1 MRWRERA
8 SGVGSVVAGRWHRLS
23 LRARLSV
30 ALVLVV
36 GIGLVV
42 ADVVIYRE
50 VQSYLTGQV
59 DSELNTALQPVES
72 QLTSGTGGF
81 NGNFGF
87 SRDTPSGTCGAL
99 IDSAGILTETPASS
113 LVGPAP
119 DFPASLRTPSHSS
132 AASYFSVGAEG
143 NPAFQYQVL
152 AQPVIIRNVSY
163 FGSEN
168 RGYAVVAIPLT
179 ALDNTL
185 GQLVT
190 IDLVVSAALLVVLAV
205 LVLVVVRVGM
215 RPLVEIERTAGAIA
229 AGDMS
234 RRVVPTD
241 EHTEIGRLG
250 ASLNEMLAQIEQA
263 FANQQASEQRLRQ
276 FLADASHE
284 LRTPLTSIRGYS
296 ELFRR
301 GAADRPEDLSSAMR
315 RIEDEATRMGALVD
329 DLLLL
334 ARLDQGRPLERVPV
348 DLAEMAREVTADAAV
363 VDPGRPITLEASPPI
378 VVLGDEQRLRQAV
391 ANLVRN
397 GLDHTPPGTPIEV
410 AVRAKGALAVLTVT
424 DHGPGI
430 APEHLARIFER
441 FYRADPSR
449 TRESGGMGLGLAIV
463 SSIAEAH
470 DGSARVENNVASGA
484 TFVFEL
490 PLAPRRADVDTGDLA
505 SHEAEQPPA

>member
-8 SGVGSVVAGRWHRLS
+8 SGVGSVIAGRWHRLS

-30 ALVLVV
+30 GLVLVV

-59 DSELNTALQPVES
+59 DSELQTALPTVVG
-72 QLTSGTGGF
+72 QLRNGGGSF
-81 NGNFGF
+81 NPNFDFGP
-87 SRDTPSGTCGAL
+87 DTPAGTCGAL
-99 IDSAGILTETPASS
+99 ITPSGILVETPSSS
-113 LVGPAP
+113 LEGPP
-119 DFPASLRTPSHSS
+119 PELPASLLTPAPSS
-132 AASYFSVGAEG
+132 MDRYFSVGTAKD
-143 NPAFQYQVL
+143 PSFRYRVL
-152 AQPVIIRNVSY
+152 AQPAIIN
-163 FGSEN
+163 GTP
-168 RGYAVVAIPLT
+168 GYAVVAIPLT

-348 DLAEMAREVTADAAV
+348 DLAEVAREVTADAAV
-363 VDPGRPITLEASPPI
+363 VDPGRPITLEASSPI

-397 GLDHTPPGTPIEV
+397 ALDHTPPGTPIEV
-410 AVRAKGALAVLTVT
+410 AVRIEGPRAVLTVT

-490 PLAPRRADVDTGDLA
+490 PAVPRRADVDTGDLA
-505 SHEAEQPPA
+505 SHEAERPPT

>member
-1 MRWRERA
+1 
-8 SGVGSVVAGRWHRLS
+8 L
-23 LRARLSV
+23 
-30 ALVLVV
+30 
-36 GIGLVV
+36 I
-42 ADVVIYRE
+42 
-50 VQSYLTGQV
+50 
-59 DSELNTALQPVES
+59 
-72 QLTSGTGGF
+72 
-81 NGNFGF
+81 
-87 SRDTPSGTCGAL
+87 TPSG
-99 IDSAGILTETPASS
+99 ILVETPSSS
-113 LVGPAP
+113 LEGPP
-119 DFPASLRTPSHSS
+119 PELPASLLTPALSS
-132 AASYFSVGAEG
+132 TDRYFSVGTVKD
-143 NPAFQYQVL
+143 PSFRYRVL
-152 AQPVIIRNVSY
+152 AQPAFIN
-163 FGSEN
+163 GTP
-168 RGYAVVAIPLT
+168 GYAVVAIPLT

-241 EHTEIGRLG
+241 DHTEIGRLG

-301 GAADRPEDLSSAMR
+301 GAADRPADLSSAMR
-315 RIEDEATRMGALVD
+315 RIEDEATRMGSLVD

-348 DLAEMAREVTADAAV
+348 DLAEVAREVTADASV

-397 GLDHTPPGTPIEV
+397 ALDHTPPGTPVEV
-410 AVRAKGALAVLTVT
+410 AVRAEGELAVLTVT

-430 APEHLARIFER
+430 SPEHLARIFER

-470 DGSARVENNVASGA
+470 DGFARVESNVGSGA

-490 PLAPRRADVDTGDLA
+490 PLVPRRADVDTGDLD
-505 SHEAEQPPA
+505 SH

>member
-1 MRWRERA
+1 
-8 SGVGSVVAGRWHRLS
+8 
-23 LRARLSV
+23 
-30 ALVLVV
+30 
-36 GIGLVV
+36 
-42 ADVVIYRE
+42 
-50 VQSYLTGQV
+50 
-59 DSELNTALQPVES
+59 
-72 QLTSGTGGF
+72 
-81 NGNFGF
+81 
-87 SRDTPSGTCGAL
+87 
-99 IDSAGILTETPASS
+99 
-113 LVGPAP
+113 
-119 DFPASLRTPSHSS
+119 
-132 AASYFSVGAEG
+132 
-143 NPAFQYQVL
+143 
-152 AQPVIIRNVSY
+152 VIINGIPGY
-163 FGSEN
+163 ANGTP
-168 RGYAVVAIPLT
+168 GYAVVAIPLT

-348 DLAEMAREVTADAAV
+348 DLAEVAREVTADAAV
-363 VDPGRPITLEASPPI
+363 VDPGRPITLEAAPGRCEP
-378 VVLGDEQRLRQAV
+378 GAQRPRS
-391 ANLVRN
+391 
-397 GLDHTPPGTPIEV
+397 H
-410 AVRAKGALAVLTVT
+410 
-424 DHGPGI
+424 
-430 APEHLARIFER
+430 
-441 FYRADPSR
+441 
-449 TRESGGMGLGLAIV
+449 
-463 SSIAEAH
+463 
-470 DGSARVENNVASGA
+470 ASGH
-484 TFVFEL
+484 TH
-490 PLAPRRADVDTGDLA
+490 RGGGSD
-505 SHEAEQPPA
+505 